1 MTASRPQRA
10 LHRRDPEAGVAA
22 VEFALVAP
30 FLILIFLAVVVYG
43 GWFWLAHSVQALAA
57 EAARAAVAG
66 LDPAEREA
74 LARAEIAAQTSGLTG
89 GASGRLSVAVS
100 ETAER
105 LTVTV
110 HMNLRDHPLTAL
122 AGPLPRPPVDLNRS
136 AVVRVGGY

>member
-1 MTASRPQRA
+1 MSNSRPQRA
-10 LHRRDPEAGVAA
+10 LHRHGPRTGVAA

-30 FLILIFLAVVVYG
+30 FLILLFVAVAVYG
-43 GWFWLAHSVQALAA
+43 GWYWLAHSVQALAA

-66 LDPAEREA
+66 LDPVEREA
-74 LARAEIAAQTSGLTG
+74 LARAEIAAQAPGMTGL
-89 GASGRLSVAVS
+89 AVERLSADVD

-110 HMNLRDHPLTAL
+110 RRDLTEHPLTAL
-122 AGPLPRPPVDLNRS
+122 AGPLPRPPEVLSRS